1 MEHFY
6 LFLCFVPLLIIWWL
20 LRSFWTD
27 RLFDLKV
34 EEKDVLLEELQKP
47 WQVQEKTMETDI
59 SVLKWVEDLEQRVV
73 SADLHLKV
81 REISGCLKPQML
93 LPLLLFPL
101 EQRLDHK
108 TCLFL

>member
-1 MEHFY
+1 MA
-6 LFLCFVPLLIIWWL
+6 
-20 LRSFWTD
+20 SFCTD

-34 EEKDVLLEELQKP
+34 EDKDVLVEELQKP

-81 REISGCLKPQML
+81 RKISGEAVNSNGRYCS
-93 LPLLLFPL
+93 LF
-101 EQRLDHK
+101 
-108 TCLFL
+108 TLFFFCTPNNIYT